1 VHAAIS
7 ETYQDDFIK
16 YAASG
21 RLQLLQQLFREIP
34 RTLGNKVKFSNL
46 SRQYSATVVHQNV
59 DLLIKAGVV
68 QPIYHSPCSGV
79 PIAAQIDQSSFKLLC
94 LDVGLMNHICG
105 INWSELSNMSELQL
119 INSGGVA
126 EQFIGQHLLYHRSN
140 NLRPELYYWLREG
153 RKGNAEVDYV
163 MQLGNQILPIEV
175 KAGKS
180 GSLKSLFQFASRR
193 DIKKAVRFDLN
204 PPSRQI
210 VQHAASSVGS
220 DRVSFELI
228 SLPLYMVGQWQRWI

>member
-1 VHAAIS
+1 
-7 ETYQDDFIK
+7 
-16 YAASG
+16 
-21 RLQLLQQLFREIP
+21 
-34 RTLGNKVKFSNL
+34 
-46 SRQYSATVVHQNV
+46 
-59 DLLIKAGVV
+59 
-68 QPIYHSPCSGV
+68 
-79 PIAAQIDQSSFKLLC
+79 
-94 LDVGLMNHICG
+94 
-105 INWSELSNMSELQL
+105 
-119 INSGGVA
+119 
-126 EQFIGQHLLYHRSN
+126 
-140 NLRPELYYWLREG
+140 LREG

-228 SLPLYMVGQWQRWI
+228 SLPLYMVGHWQRWI